1 MTSDISRRRALGL
14 VGGTMAAS
22 AAATALPFGR
32 ALAQDKPL
40 VRVSIIPI
48 FAVAPH
54 FVADK
59 EGYFGAEG
67 ISVTTQPVQTGA
79 VGIPALISGA
89 FDVLYSSTVPVLI
102 AMERGIDLRIIA
114 ESTRVPSTPPDG
126 VALFKR
132 KGDPM
137 AGGKDLEG
145 KTVAINAKFG
155 FQWLAVSKWAKK
167 TGGDPSKIDFREIPF
182 PSMIDALKNKQ
193 VDAAFMLD
201 PFKMSAFEDP
211 ALELLSWAT
220 SVGMPGVST
229 SVWVVSGKS
238 ADEKPDLIRK
248 YQRGFMKGGQWVND
262 NFGKP
267 PYIELV
273 AGFTKMDPAKLAQS
287 ATEPQVMEMDPKAIN
302 AIGGIMRE
310 FDLLKGD
317 IDVASKIFK

>member
-1 MTSDISRRRALGL
+1 MTSEISRRNALAMI
-14 VGGTMAAS
+14 GGAGVAAS
-22 AAATALPFGR
+22 VPFA

-40 VRVSIIPI
+40 VRVSIIPL

-59 EGYFGAEG
+59 QGYFTEEG

-79 VGIPALISGA
+79 VGIPALMSGA
-89 FDVLYSSTVPVLI
+89 FDVLYSSTVPILI

-132 KGDPM
+132 KGDTM
-137 AGGKDLEG
+137 ATGKDLEG
-145 KTVAINAKFG
+145 KSVAINAKFG
-155 FQWLAVSKWAKK
+155 FQWLAVSKWVKK
-167 TGGDPSKIDFREIPF
+167 TGGDPTKVEFREIPF
-182 PSMIDALKNKQ
+182 PSMLDALKNKQ
-193 VDAAFMLD
+193 VDASFLLD
-201 PFKMSAFEDP
+201 PYKMSAFEDP

-229 SVWVVSGKS
+229 SVWVVSGKT
-238 ADEKPDLIRK
+238 ADEKPDLVRR

-267 PYIELV
+267 PYVELV

-287 ATEPQVMEMDPKAIN
+287 ATEPQIMTMDATAIN
-302 AIGGIMRE
+302 GIGEIMQE
-310 FDLLKGD
+310 FDLLKQKANVGP
-317 IDVASKIFK
+317 KIFK